1 MGTRNIT
8 RVIYKKEIIVNQY
21 CQWDGYPTGHGLSVL
36 EFVKKYC
43 CVADQL
49 KEFKKRLAVSCLL
62 KAESGKYTYTGAP
75 ATKTVRELDEIKY
88 NNYSQNWNSA
98 SEFTWEKLIKEGTV
112 TKHQVREFL
121 TASRDTGSD
130 ILKWLMVNEPHG
142 MTFYTTEY
150 DLNMKPELDWQIEGM
165 YIIDLDNNT
174 VTIDYHGKCR
184 EYTFKRVAEMD
195 EEQMETEMK
204 DMERGDED

>member
-1 MGTRNIT
+1 
-8 RVIYKKEIIVNQY
+8 
-21 CQWDGYPTGHGLSVL
+21 
-36 EFVKKYC
+36 
-43 CVADQL
+43 
-49 KEFKKRLAVSCLL
+49 
-62 KAESGKYTYTGAP
+62 
-75 ATKTVRELDEIKY
+75 
-88 NNYSQNWNSA
+88 
-98 SEFTWEKLIKEGTV
+98 
-112 TKHQVREFL
+112 
-121 TASRDTGSD
+121 
-130 ILKWLMVNEPHG
+130 MVNEPHG